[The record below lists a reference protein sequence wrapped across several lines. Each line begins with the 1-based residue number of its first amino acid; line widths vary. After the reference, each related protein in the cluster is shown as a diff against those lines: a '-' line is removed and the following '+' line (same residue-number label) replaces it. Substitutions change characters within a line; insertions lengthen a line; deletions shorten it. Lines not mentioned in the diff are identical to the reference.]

1 MARGSSRAPS
11 LNAYRGAVGR
21 TQTTMVHVTGP
32 RGDLITA
39 QVHTTID
46 AVSDPELVDRLNAED
61 PARALNVVRA
71 EGNEPVRVTVP
82 VVYHDPAAELM
93 VLVLADAHRH
103 VELDERIKV
112 LEKLKADDAPIPTYA
127 KEFGVVYGAAG
138 LRAYLEKRANE
149 ALESART
156 ADVGKEVDRRR
167 AEVVAREA
175 ELDRLKSES
184 DKRARDIERRGNE
197 LEAAR
202 GELERNRQE
211 LERTRVEVE
220 RLKSEAR
227 NLVIAAARQPVAA
240 EAPVA
245 ATAVAAPERA
255 SQPMLPPELA
265 EPSDVTP
272 LPLPFPMGGE
282 RTTVGPAPTGPDDV
296 LTKPI
301 ALSELDEIETSLQ
314 NVALASAEP
323 LPPVR
328 RADSE
333 GFESASTGVTDMD
346 EVNADA
352 HVNGHAAVPGSVQ
365 IEFDE
370 ETTGS
375 AIVPVGS
382 DPLTTDTREVPLDVV
397 TDGWLDKAC
406 ARDTSSMFADPH
418 LGVRLALVAGEQL
431 ARGLGGM
438 LDVRVLLH
446 RTRAYPLITLVIGP
460 PAALRVTS
468 TTQLA
473 VIPLDIAVDQ
483 HRAVLTAL
491 SRKFELITDIV
502 VRGRPIRRVRLT
514 APLADNVGYILRA
527 ADDHLRAITSSGEGV
542 PSFEAGRDLVIGA
555 GFDLLGA
562 EHPDAGEFRDD
573 KLAQLETAQ
582 HLRRAIAM
590 ARRFARPSREDYLV
604 CTRGFPLPRWR
615 ELRRHVL
622 ESAVAWGLW
631 MGPELA
637 QVAVSEGL
645 ARSRRDLVVRLDH
658 GFEKL
663 KRHASAFD
671 IDEDAADDNYK
682 ALSEEARAL
691 GVELTKSGKGGQT
704 FTSEEVSSISGAIG
718 GTPPKGTPKQKTTD
732 ELLVELEDRASRV
745 AAAIAL
751 CERGDA
757 KAAAPVVAA
766 VAKMSRAEAV
776 RVLGMSVK
784 FGEAAMKPL
793 MEGLGSSKGFLRHG
807 CALALALLRTEE
819 GTQAVIELLL
829 NEPTEIWREVARA
842 IGQVGPTGLMPLASQ
857 FGRLGERAT
866 PQHAERVAWAMA
878 HIAVRGGKMAVETMA
893 GGASVVAPVARHAL
907 ELHASAAR
915 DQTSVR
921 PNANGSSAGRDVT
934 VNRAFSRRFFEALEQ
949 GLPDAAAQGLED
961 LDASSPMEL
970 LDEADLIDDEEEL
983 EEAELDESDLIST

>member
-1 MARGSSRAPS
+1 MARGTTRAPS
-11 LNAYRGAVGR
+11 HNAYRGSIGR

-32 RGDLITA
+32 RGDLISA

-46 AVSDPELVDRLNAED
+46 AVSDPDLVERLHAED

-82 VVYHDPAAELM
+82 VLYHDPAAELM

-103 VELDERIKV
+103 VELDERIKL
-112 LEKLKADDAPIPTYA
+112 LEKLKADDAPIPTYV
-127 KEFGVVYGAAG
+127 KEFGVVYGAVG
-138 LRAYLEKRANE
+138 LRTYLERRANE
-149 ALESART
+149 ALEAARA
-156 ADVGKEVDRRR
+156 ADLGKEVDRRR
-167 AEVVAREA
+167 AEVAAREG
-175 ELDRLKSES
+175 ELDRLKAES

-211 LERTRVEVE
+211 LERSRIEVE
-220 RLKSEAR
+220 RLKSDAR
-227 NLVIAAARQPVAA
+227 NLVIAAARQPA
-240 EAPVA
+240 EVPAGPDWS
-245 ATAVAAPERA
+245 ERT
-255 SQPMLPPELA
+255 QQA
-265 EPSDVTP
+265 ESGERTESSDVTP
-272 LPLPFPMGGE
+272 LPLPMPFAGE
-282 RTTVGPAPTGPDDV
+282 RTVVGPAPSGPDDV
-296 LTKPI
+296 LTRPVP
-301 ALSELDEIETSLQ
+301 LSELDEIETSLQ
-314 NVALASAEP
+314 NVALASVEP

-346 EVNADA
+346 EINAEA
-352 HVNGHAAVPGSVQ
+352 GVNGRAAVPGSVQ

-375 AIVPVGS
+375 AIVPQGS

-397 TDGWLDKAC
+397 TDGWLDKAS
-406 ARDTSSMFADPH
+406 ARDSSSLFADPH
-418 LGVRLALVAGEQL
+418 VGVRLALVAGEQL

-446 RTRAYPLITLVIGP
+446 RTGAYPVVTLVIGP

-473 VIPLDIAVDQ
+473 LIPLDIAVDQ

-542 PSFEAGRDLVIGA
+542 PSFEAARDLVTGA

-562 EHPDAGEFRDD
+562 DHADAGEFRDD

-582 HLRRAIAM
+582 HLRRAISM

-691 GVELTKSGKGGQT
+691 GVELTKSAKGGQT
-704 FTSEEVSSISGAIG
+704 FTSDEVSSISGAIG
-718 GTPPKGTPKQKTTD
+718 GTPPKGTPKPKTTD
-732 ELLVELEDRASRV
+732 ELLVELDDRSLRV
-745 AAAIAL
+745 SAAIAL
-751 CERGDA
+751 CDRGDA
-757 KAAAPVVAA
+757 KAAAHVVAA

-784 FGEAAMKPL
+784 FGPAAMKPL

-921 PNANGSSAGRDVT
+921 PNANGSAAGRDVT

-970 LDEADLIDDEEEL
+970 LDEADLIDEDEEL
-983 EEAELDESDLIST
+983 DEAELDESDLIST

>member
-1 MARGSSRAPS
+1 MARGTTRAPS
-11 LNAYRGAVGR
+11 HNAYRGSIGR

-32 RGDLITA
+32 RGDLISA

-46 AVSDPELVDRLNAED
+46 AVSDPELVERLHAED

-103 VELDERIKV
+103 IELDERIKL
-112 LEKLKADDAPIPTYA
+112 LERLKADDAPIPTYA
-127 KEFGVVYGAAG
+127 KEFGVVYGALG
-138 LRAYLEKRANE
+138 LRTYLEKRANE
-149 ALESART
+149 ALETART
-156 ADVGKEVDRRR
+156 ADLGKDVDRRR
-167 AEVVAREA
+167 AEVSAREV
-175 ELDRLKSES
+175 ELDRLKAES

-202 GELERNRQE
+202 GELERHRQE
-211 LERTRVEVE
+211 LERARVEVE
-220 RLKSEAR
+220 RLKSDAR
-227 NLVIAAARQPVAA
+227 NLVIAAARQPVVA
-240 EAPVA
+240 ERAPLA
-245 ATAVAAPERA
+245 AAPEPAERA
-255 SQPMLPPELA
+255 EG
-265 EPSDVTP
+265 SDITP
-272 LPLPFPMGGE
+272 LPLPYPLAGD
-282 RTTVGPAPTGPDDV
+282 RTVVGPAPSEPDDV
-296 LTKPI
+296 LTKPVE
-301 ALSELDEIETSLQ
+301 LSELDEIETSLQ
-314 NVALASAEP
+314 NVALASVEP
-323 LPPVR
+323 LPPPMR

-333 GFESASTGVTDMD
+333 GFESASTGVTDME
-346 EVNADA
+346 EVKAG
-352 HVNGHAAVPGSVQ
+352 VNGHAAVPGSVQ

-375 AIVPVGS
+375 AIVPQGS
-382 DPLTTDTREVPLDVV
+382 DPLTTDTREAPLDVV

-446 RTRAYPLITLVIGP
+446 RTRAYPLIALVIGP

-473 VIPLDIAVDQ
+473 VIPLDIAIDQ

-502 VRGRPIRRVRLT
+502 VRGRPIRRVRVT
-514 APLADNVGYILRA
+514 APLADNVGYVLRA

-542 PSFEAGRDLVIGA
+542 PSFEAGRELVTGA

-562 EHPDAGEFRDD
+562 DHPDAGEFRDD

-671 IDEDAADDNYK
+671 IDEDAAADNYK

-718 GTPPKGTPKQKTTD
+718 GTPPKGTPKPKSTD
-732 ELLVELEDRASRV
+732 ELLAELEDRALRV
-745 AAAIAL
+745 SAAIAL
-751 CERGDA
+751 CDRGDA
-757 KAAAPVVAA
+757 KAAAHVVAA

-784 FGEAAMKPL
+784 FGAAAMKPL

-907 ELHASAAR
+907 ELHGSAAR

-921 PNANGSSAGRDVT
+921 PNANGSAAGRDVT

-970 LDEADLIDDEEEL
+970 LDEADLIDDDDEEL
-983 EEAELDESDLIST
+983 EEAELDESDLITT

>member
-1 MARGSSRAPS
+1 MARGTSRAPS
-11 LNAYRGAVGR
+11 QNAYRGSIGR

-32 RGDLITA
+32 RGDLIAA
-39 QVHTTID
+39 QVYTTID
-46 AVSDPELVDRLNAED
+46 AVSDPELVDRLHSED
-61 PARALNVVRA
+61 PSRALNVVHA

-93 VLVLADAHRH
+93 VLVLADAYRH
-103 VELDERIKV
+103 TELDERIR
-112 LEKLKADDAPIPTYA
+112 LLQRLKADEAPIPAYA
-127 KEFGVVYGAAG
+127 KEFAVVYGSAG
-138 LRAYLEKRANE
+138 LRAYLERRAQE
-149 ALESART
+149 ALEAART
-156 ADVGKEVDRRR
+156 AEVGREVDRRR
-167 AEVVAREA
+167 ADVMSREA
-175 ELDRLKSES
+175 ELDRLKGES

-202 GELERNRQE
+202 GDLERNRQE
-211 LERTRVEVE
+211 LERTRIEIE

-227 NLVIAAARQPVAA
+227 NLVIAAARQP
-240 EAPVA
+240 
-245 ATAVAAPERA
+245 APEPAALAPAPTHEPAMLA
-255 SQPMLPPELA
+255 SAPAPEPA
-265 EPSDVTP
+265 ELV
-272 LPLPFPMGGE
+272 GE
-282 RTTVGPAPTGPDDV
+282 RTAIGPAPTAQDEG
-296 LTKPI
+296 LTRPVE
-301 ALSELDEIETSLQ
+301 LSELDEIETSLQ

-323 LPPVR
+323 APR

-333 GFESASTGVTDMD
+333 GFESASTGVTDV
-346 EVNADA
+346 EKLQTAA
-352 HVNGHAAVPGSVQ
+352 ASAVNGHAAPSPAPL
-365 IEFDE
+365 EFDE

-375 AIVPVGS
+375 AIVPQGS
-382 DPLTTDTREVPLDVV
+382 DPLTTETKELPLDVV
-397 TDGWLDKAC
+397 TDGWLDKAA
-406 ARDTSSMFADPH
+406 ARDSSSLYADP
-418 LGVRLALVAGEQL
+418 LVGVRLALVAGEQL

-446 RTRAYPLITLVIGP
+446 RTRAYPLVTLVIGP

-491 SRKFELITDIV
+491 SRRFELITDVV
-502 VRGRPIRRVRLT
+502 VRNRAIRRVRLT

-527 ADDHLRAITSSGEGV
+527 ADDHLRALTSSGEGV
-542 PSFEAGRDLVIGA
+542 PSFDAARDLVAGA

-562 EHPDAGEFRDD
+562 DHQDAGEFRDD

-671 IDEDAADDNYK
+671 IDEEAAEDNYK

-691 GVELTKSGKGGQT
+691 GVELTRSGKGGQT

-718 GTPPKGTPKQKTTD
+718 GTPPKGTPKPKTTD
-732 ELLVELEDRASRV
+732 ELIAELDDRALRV
-745 AAAIAL
+745 SAAIAL
-751 CERGDA
+751 CDRAEAR
-757 KAAAPVVAA
+757 AAAPVIASVG
-766 VAKMSRAEAV
+766 KLSRAEAV

-784 FGEAAMKPL
+784 FGDAATRPL
-793 MEGLGSSKGFLRHG
+793 MEGLASSKGFLRHG
-807 CALALALLRTEE
+807 CALALALLRTED
-819 GTQAVIELLL
+819 GTQAVIDLLL

-842 IGQVGPTGLMPLASQ
+842 IGQVGPTGLMPLASNY
-857 FGRLGERAT
+857 GRLGDRAT
-866 PQHAERVAWAMA
+866 PQHSERVAWAMA
-878 HIAVRGGKMAVETMA
+878 HIAVRGGKAAVETMA

-907 ELHASAAR
+907 ELHASAAK

-921 PNANGSSAGRDVT
+921 PGANGSQAGRDVT

-949 GLPDAAAQGLED
+949 GLPDAAQAGLDD

-970 LDEADLIDDEEEL
+970 LDESDLIDDEEID
-983 EEAELDESDLIST
+983 EAELDESDLIST